1 MDPQRLLDQF
11 LGPDAGQRAAGAAQA
26 AKGKL
31 ASSGLGGV
39 AGGLAA
45 GGLLGVLIGNK
56 KARKKMGKLAGG
68 VLGYG
73 GAAALGALGYR
84 AYQNWQDG
92 KQAPQ
97 AQPAAAA
104 RPAPNPS
111 AQSLPAELPPEGSK
125 FLPASAPA
133 RDGKPFELA
142 LVLAMIGAANADGHI
157 GPDEQRNIFD
167 QVGQMPLD
175 AEDKAFVFDALS
187 SPPSLQDIANLAE
200 GPEQAAELYL
210 ASRLAIDPDHPAEQ
224 AYLEALA
231 GRLALPSEL
240 VAHLEGQALEAE
252 GVTA

>member
-11 LGPDAGQRAAGAAQA
+11 LGPGTGQKAAGAAQA

-68 VLGYG
+68 VVGYG

-84 AYQNWQDG
+84 AYQNWQAG

-97 AQPAAAA
+97 TQPAAV
-104 RPAPNPS
+104 PQTAPG
-111 AQSLPAELPPEGSK
+111 LPAELPPEGSK

-157 GPDEQRNIFD
+157 GPDEQRAIFD

-187 SPPSLQDIANLAE
+187 SPPGLQDIANLAE

-240 VAHLEGQALEAE
+240 VAHLDGQALEAE
-252 GVTA
+252 QAAA